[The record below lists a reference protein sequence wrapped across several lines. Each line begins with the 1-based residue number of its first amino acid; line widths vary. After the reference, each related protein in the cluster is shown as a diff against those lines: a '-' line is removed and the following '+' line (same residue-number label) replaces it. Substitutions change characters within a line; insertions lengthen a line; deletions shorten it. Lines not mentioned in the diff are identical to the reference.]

1 MFTFLEHTDIKNLDR
16 MLATIFRVPETSML
30 LVDPYTIANK
40 IQNTYTTFPKLF
52 GIYWRRKIK
61 TPRVIGHWIL
71 PVYKAFRCLSNPRSC
86 KKKKN
91 TFSEIL
97 TVSKWSIFCVSGSLF
112 GYVMCLCMLCV
123 CQYKSTSLSS
133 QLSVPSTRMIQK
145 KKYHRLCGK
154 FKKKWAEM
162 SNKHG

>member
-1 MFTFLEHTDIKNLDR
+1 

-97 TVSKWSIFCVSGSLF
+97 TVSK
-112 GYVMCLCMLCV
+112 
-123 CQYKSTSLSS
+123 
-133 QLSVPSTRMIQK
+133 
-145 KKYHRLCGK
+145 
-154 FKKKWAEM
+154 
-162 SNKHG
+162 